1 MPQAGP
7 PPEDLKEK
15 PRPQPKPAAKP
26 AAKPAPKRR
35 NLEAEL
41 GQMLVMA
48 NLMAAPF
55 LGPDA
60 MDDAEILVLA
70 RAMNDQANKSPRF
83 RKIVEG
89 ALTASGSGG
98 LLGVVVIIGGRRLA
112 RHRVIE
118 PIWDQRLEAM
128 LRLQLMDLDPTDPAA
143 MEAAAAALAASMME
157 QSANGQTGPE
167 SGNGTA
173 PGATQ

>member
-1 MPQAGP
+1 MKAGP
-7 PPEDLKEK
+7 PPEDLKASKAEK
-15 PRPQPKPAAKP
+15 PKPQAPPRKSTPK
-26 AAKPAPKRR
+26 R
-35 NLEAEL
+35 NLENGLA
-41 GQMLVMA
+41 QMLVMA
-48 NLMAAPF
+48 NLMATPF
-55 LGPDA
+55 LGSDA

-89 ALTASGSGG
+89 ALTASGAGG

-118 PIWDQRLEAM
+118 PAWDQRLEAM

-143 MEAAAAALAASMME
+143 MEAAATALAATMME